1 MPSFKPKLE
10 KKIFIDK
17 KISTTLDGKHSEF
30 VDQFQ
35 YDEENTIPELKKEK
49 LKLQEK
55 LMKLTKLH
63 KNNDSGLSIEEI
75 MDIKDKIKEI
85 KNDIKKIKEKRKN
98 YYLDN
103 SKYIFDYFENKKSI
117 SNDVFVGSGGSGG
130 GNSPVSGVTIDESCV
145 TNKNNTG
152 MITTE
157 KTKKL
162 ASFFKLKN
170 NHNITIEN
178 KNNNIVKKYLSN
190 IDDSFI
196 DVNHFV
202 NNSDICKFCYKG
214 ELIPLDDEGILIC
227 NVCFKNVPYLIENEK
242 PSYKEPPKE
251 VCFYAYKRI
260 NHFKEIIAQF
270 QGKETTQIPPEVI
283 ENIKHQIKKER
294 IKISQITNIKTKE
307 ILKKLGYNKYYEH
320 IPFIKD
326 KLGIKPPVMSP
337 ELEDKLFNLFMELQA
352 PYSKFCPDDRVN
364 FLNYY
369 YTAYKLCELLKE
381 NQYLEHFPM
390 LKDREKRI
398 EQDNIWKKICEEL
411 DWEFITTI

>member
-35 YDEENTIPELKKEK
+35 YDEENTIPKLKNEK
-49 LKLQEK
+49 LKLHEK
-55 LMKLTKLH
+55 LITLQQ
-63 KNNDSGLSIEEI
+63 NNNSELSIEEI

-85 KNDIKKIKEKRKN
+85 QNSIKKIKNKRKK

-103 SKYIFDYFENKKSI
+103 SKYIFDYFENKKGI
-117 SNDVFVGSGGSGG
+117 SNNVGNTNGETNIDDSTINNKINSGIFIS
-130 GNSPVSGVTIDESCV
+130 
-145 TNKNNTG
+145 
-152 MITTE
+152 E

-162 ASFFKLKN
+162 ESFFKIKSDN
-170 NHNITIEN
+170 NNTNEN

-294 IKISQITNIKTKE
+294 IKMSQITNAKTKE

-411 DWEFITTI
+411 DWEFIPTI